1 MSSVATPVPLGTVGV
16 WAAGWELTAARVAEI
31 ERLGY
36 GTLWIGGSPEAGL
49 AIVETALAATSTLSL
64 ATGIV
69 NIWSAEAAA
78 VADSYHRLEA
88 AYPGRFL
95 LGVGAGHPEHT
106 TEYLQPY
113 QALVNYLDVLD
124 ERGVPADRR
133 VLAALGP
140 KVLRLAADRAAGAHP
155 YLVPS
160 AYTRSARETVGEA
173 PLLAVEHKVVL
184 GNDREKTRVTGRPS
198 VANPYLGL
206 ANYLAN
212 LRRLGF
218 ADADLT
224 GDGSDALIDALV
236 AQGDP
241 ADAAALLREHLDAGA
256 DHVAV
261 HAVPDSED
269 PLPALAALAPA
280 LGLTARG

>member
-16 WAAGWELTAARVAEI
+16 WAASWELTPARIAEI

-69 NIWSAEAAA
+69 NIWSAEPGA

-95 LGVGAGHPEHT
+95 LGIGAGHPEHT

-155 YLVPS
+155 YLVP
-160 AYTRSARETVGEA
+160 
-173 PLLAVEHKVVL
+173 
-184 GNDREKTRVTGRPS
+184 
-198 VANPYLGL
+198 
-206 ANYLAN
+206 
-212 LRRLGF
+212 
-218 ADADLT
+218 
-224 GDGSDALIDALV
+224 
-236 AQGDP
+236 P
-241 ADAAALLREHLDAGA
+241 A
-256 DHVAV
+256 
-261 HAVPDSED
+261 
-269 PLPALAALAPA
+269 
-280 LGLTARG
+280 

>member
-16 WAAGWELTAARVAEI
+16 WAASWELTAARAAEI

-36 GTLWIGGSPEAGL
+36 GTLWVGGSPEADL
-49 AIVETALAATSTLSL
+49 EIVETLLAATSTLSL

-69 NIWSAEAAA
+69 NIWSAEAGA
-78 VADSYHRLEA
+78 VADSYHRLET

-95 LGVGAGHPEHT
+95 LGIGAGHREHT

-124 ERGVPADRR
+124 ERGVPTNRR

-140 KVLRLAADRAAGAHP
+140 KVLRLSADRSAGAHP

-160 AYTRSARETVGEA
+160 AYTRSARETLGDGPV
-173 PLLAVEHKVVL
+173 LAVEHKIAL
-184 GNDREKTRVTGRPS
+184 GTDREKTRLGARPS

-206 ANYLAN
+206 SNYLAN
-212 LRRLGF
+212 LRRLGYT
-218 ADADLT
+218 DADLS
-224 GDGSDALIDALV
+224 GDGSDRLIDALV
-236 AQGDP
+236 AQGD
-241 ADAAALLREHLDAGA
+241 AAGVAAQLREHLNAGA

-261 HAVPDSED
+261 HPVPDSED
-269 PLPALAALAPA
+269 PLATLAELAPA
-280 LGLTARG
+280 LGLTTRG

>member
-1 MSSVATPVPLGTVGV
+1 MSSAATPVQLGTVGV
-16 WAAGWELTAARVAEI
+16 WGASWELTAARAAEI

-36 GTLWIGGSPEAGL
+36 GTLWVGGSPEAGL
-49 AIVETALAATSTLSL
+49 EIVETLLAATSTLSL

-69 NIWSAEAAA
+69 NIWSAEAGA

-95 LGVGAGHPEHT
+95 LGIGAGHREHT

-124 ERGVPADRR
+124 ERGVPKERR

-140 KVLRLAADRAAGAHP
+140 KVLRLSADRAAGAHP
-155 YLVPS
+155 YLVP
-160 AYTRSARETVGEA
+160 ATYTEGARETLGSG
-173 PLLAVEHKVVL
+173 PLLATEHKVLL
-184 GNDREKTRVTGRPS
+184 GTDAEKTRAAARPS
-198 VANPYLGL
+198 VANPYLSL
-206 ANYLAN
+206 SNYLAN

-218 ADADLT
+218 TDADLSD
-224 GDGSDALIDALV
+224 DGSDALIDALV
-236 AQGDP
+236 AQGD
-241 ADAAALLREHLDAGA
+241 AASAAAQLREHLTAGA

-261 HAVPDSED
+261 HVVPDSED
-269 PLPALAALAPA
+269 PLASLAELAPA
-280 LGLTARG
+280 LGLAGRG

>member
-1 MSSVATPVPLGTVGV
+1 MSSVATPVQLGTFGV
-16 WAAGWELTAARVAEI
+16 WAPAWELDAARAAGI
-31 ERLGY
+31 ERLGF
-36 GTLWIGGSPEAGL
+36 GTLWVGGSPEAGL
-49 AIVETALAATSTLSL
+49 EIVETALAATSTLSL

-69 NIWSAEAAA
+69 NIWNTEAGA

-95 LGVGAGHPEHT
+95 LGIGAGHREHT
-106 TEYLQPY
+106 TEYVQPY

-124 ERGVPADRR
+124 ERGVPRERR

-160 AYTRSARETVGEA
+160 AYTKSAREALGSA
-173 PLLAVEHKVVL
+173 PLIATEHKVLL
-184 GNDREKTRVTGRPS
+184 GTDRAKTRLAGRPS
-198 VANPYLGL
+198 VANPYLSL
-206 ANYLAN
+206 SNYLAN

-218 ADADLT
+218 TDADLAD
-224 GDGSDALIDALV
+224 DGSDALIDALV
-236 AQGDP
+236 AQGD
-241 ADAAALLREHLDAGA
+241 AATAAAQLREHLDAGA
-256 DHVAV
+256 DHVAL
-261 HAVPDSED
+261 HIVPDSDD
-269 PLPALAALAPA
+269 PLPALAELAPA

>member
-1 MSSVATPVPLGTVGV
+1 MSSAATPVQLGTVGV
-16 WAAGWELTAARVAEI
+16 WAASWELTPARAAQI

-36 GTLWIGGSPEAGL
+36 GTLWVGGSPEAGL
-49 AIVETALAATSTLSL
+49 EIVETALAATSTLSL

-69 NIWSAEAAA
+69 NIWSAEAGA

-95 LGVGAGHPEHT
+95 LGIGAGHREHT

-124 ERGVPADRR
+124 ERGVPKERR

-140 KVLRLAADRAAGAHP
+140 KVLRLSADRAAGAHP
-155 YLVPS
+155 YLVPA
-160 AYTRSARETVGEA
+160 AYTTGARETLGSE
-173 PLLAVEHKVVL
+173 PLLATEHKVLL
-184 GNDREKTRVTGRPS
+184 GTDPEKTRPAARPS
-198 VANPYLGL
+198 VANPYLSL
-206 ANYLAN
+206 TNYLAN

-218 ADADLT
+218 TDADLSD
-224 GDGSDALIDALV
+224 DGSDALIDALV
-236 AQGDP
+236 AQGD
-241 ADAAALLREHLDAGA
+241 AASVAAQLREHLTAGA

-261 HAVPDSED
+261 HVVPDNED
-269 PLPALAALAPA
+269 PLATLAELAPA
-280 LGLTARG
+280 LGLTSRG